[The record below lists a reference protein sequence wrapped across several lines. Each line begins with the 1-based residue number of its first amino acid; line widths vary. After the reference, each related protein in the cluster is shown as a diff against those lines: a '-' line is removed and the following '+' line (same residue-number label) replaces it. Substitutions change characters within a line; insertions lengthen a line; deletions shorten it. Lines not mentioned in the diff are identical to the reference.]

1 MGWCAKVFT
10 QHLDIWGWTQ
20 SSHQIDIGI
29 RNGET
34 YMEWASA
41 TCTVDRYLFQYII
54 MTSHNCS
61 WQFLSI
67 WNSCIFYKK
76 YLTHTK
82 YIDYHAHNHVWWVR
96 PLYILTSYHIPYPEF
111 KLAVI
116 STSSVLCFM
125 KRWEEVFLKLR
136 FIQHAG
142 LGSGHAWSMGASV
155 TDVWLGGASGG
166 TEVIAARS
174 RKIGQRYHIK

>member
-1 MGWCAKVFT
+1 MHNIVLRYKGNPFEWHGLVCKSFHST
-10 QHLDIWGWTQ
+10 FWYGWTQ
-20 SSHQIDIGI
+20 SGHQIDIGI

-41 TCTVDRYLFQYII
+41 TCTVDRYLFQYNN
-54 MTSHNCS
+54 MTSYNYS

-96 PLYILTSYHIPYPEF
+96 PLYILTSYHIPSSLQLFLPVQCCASCIGEKSSSNYDSYSIRSW
-111 KLAVI
+111 LWSCMIDGSI
-116 STSSVLCFM
+116 SH
-125 KRWEEVFLKLR
+125 RR
-136 FIQHAG
+136 
-142 LGSGHAWSMGASV
+142 
-155 TDVWLGGASGG
+155 
-166 TEVIAARS
+166 AARWS
-174 RKIGQRYHIK
+174 